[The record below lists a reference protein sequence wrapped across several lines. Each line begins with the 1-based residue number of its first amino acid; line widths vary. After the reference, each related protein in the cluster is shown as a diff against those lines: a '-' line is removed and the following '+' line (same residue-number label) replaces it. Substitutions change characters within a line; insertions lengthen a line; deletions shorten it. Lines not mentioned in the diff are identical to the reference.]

1 MTMADPKL
9 SNSIAQITRE
19 TLRSRVYAELKAA
32 ILQGRFD
39 PGQALTVRGL
49 AEAFGTSPTPV
60 REALQQLL
68 AEHALE
74 GIPNKSYRVPVMT
87 RERFLDLKD
96 VRAAIEGIAAEKAA
110 SRIAPDEIKQL
121 ERANDAMVKAINRQD
136 GKAYLAQNKTFHFI
150 VYRAARS
157 PVLLQ
162 TIESLWTQIGPCLNY
177 LFEDIKLVAS
187 LTAHHLDVI
196 DALKRGDGAAA
207 RRAMESDILTAGAFL
222 EHQTGQAAE

>member
-1 MTMADPKL
+1 MADPKL
-9 SNSIAQITRE
+9 SSSIAQISRE

-32 ILQGRFD
+32 ILQGGFD

-74 GIPNKSYRVPVMT
+74 GVPNKSYRIPVMT
-87 RERFLDLKD
+87 REKFLDLKN

-110 SRIAPDEIKQL
+110 ARITAEEIRKL
-121 ERANDAMVKAINRQD
+121 ERADEAMVKAIARQD
-136 GKAYLAQNKTFHFI
+136 CKAYLSNNEAFHFV
-150 VYRAARS
+150 VYGAAQS

-162 TIESLWTQIGPCLNY
+162 TIESLWTQVGPCLNY
-177 LFEDIKLVAS
+177 LFADLKLVES
-187 LTAHHLDVI
+187 LNTHHHGVI
-196 DALKRGDGAAA
+196 DALKRGDGPAA
-207 RRAMESDILTAGAFL
+207 RSAMEADIMAAGGFV
-222 EHQTGQAAE
+222 EHQIGEAAE

>member
-1 MTMADPKL
+1 MADSNL
-9 SNSIAQITRE
+9 SKSITQINRE

-74 GIPNKSYRVPVMT
+74 GVPNRSYRVPTMT
-87 RERFLDLKD
+87 REKFLDLKD
-96 VRAAIEGIAAEKAA
+96 VRASIEGIAAEKAA
-110 SRIAPDEIKQL
+110 AHITAEEIRKL
-121 ERANDAMVKAINRQD
+121 ERANEAMVKAINRQD
-136 GKAYLAQNKTFHFI
+136 SKSYLSQNESFHFT

-162 TIESLWTQIGPCLNY
+162 IIEGLWTQIGPSLNY
-177 LFEDIKLVAS
+177 LFSDIKLVAS
-187 LTAHHLDVI
+187 LTDHHVAVLE
-196 DALKRGDGAAA
+196 ALT
-207 RRAMESDILTAGAFL
+207 L
-222 EHQTGQAAE
+222 

>member
-1 MTMADPKL
+1 MVDTKL
-9 SNSIAQITRE
+9 SNSIGQITRE

-32 ILQGRFD
+32 ILQGRFS

-74 GIPNKSYRVPVMT
+74 GIPNKSYRIPVMT
-87 RERFLDLKD
+87 REKFLDLKD

-110 SRIAPDEIKQL
+110 SRIRPDEIKQL

-136 GKAYLAQNKTFHFI
+136 CKSYLSQNKSFHFI

-177 LFEDIKLVAS
+177 LFEDIKLVES
-187 LTAHHLDVI
+187 LTSHHLDVL
-196 DALKRGDGAAA
+196 DALKRGDGLSA
-207 RRAMESDILTAGAFL
+207 RRAMETDILTAGAFL
-222 EHQTGQAAE
+222 EQQTDQAAE